1 MEKEELEIDRLILK
15 LKEMIASGVE
25 VKEIKV
31 VQQTLDILL
40 EEYLKEKK

>member
-31 VQQTLDILL
+31 VQQTLDVLL
-40 EEYLKEKK
+40 KEYLKEKI

>member
-1 MEKEELEIDRLILK
+1 MEKQKLEIDRLILQ

-40 EEYLKEKK
+40 KEYLKEKK

>member
-1 MEKEELEIDRLILK
+1 MENQKLEIDRLILK

-31 VQQTLDILL
+31 VQQTLDVLL
-40 EEYLKEKK
+40 KEYLKEKI